1 MSSTVQ
7 PSAETYG
14 QMANMSS
21 GSCGSSFLNNSNNQ
35 AQMRSSFRDEPVEF
49 IDDREDSS
57 DAAVYNFPWD
67 VKNKAS
73 QLLLQSAQ
81 ATLES
86 TKSMTK
92 PQQSQQPPPVPQ
104 CPPPST
110 LTMPTKAVQEEDDE
124 TQYCAPWDLKLQ
136 EEMFKKMS
144 ESKKANDNSVHNKSS
159 PKANDESNGA
169 VNRSHNDSISN
180 GQNNTSLTNNSLTKS
195 SNNTN
200 NNHSELNNSIKSN
213 KSTTDL
219 NGTKPS
225 VQPPSYEEAN
235 EYSPPWELKQS
246 SLMQSIQSQ
255 NGLKPIASTASINNN
270 MSAPLSTSST
280 ASTLTNATTTTT
292 TNTNNQAN
300 PSALSTLFNQ
310 FSRTRLSTRSNTS
323 SSSSTRSS
331 TSSLSASS
339 PPSIPAPP
347 SIPPP
352 PPPMSA
358 SSVSRCN
365 STCSQSHIIQQSPRL
380 PHRHLS
386 HQSSAS
392 NLPGNSNNGLLMSRN
407 SNMNSSLTH
416 QCSSC
421 SLSKKTGM
429 SSANGHSC
437 MHHQQQQQFPNTL
450 LTHSSYLNES
460 KFCSWGSSTGSSSN
474 TNSFDINN
482 CASSIDVDPKTFSR
496 QSRTGSNHHFAYPS
510 ITNQFQTSSMQM
522 PCSMNVN
529 DFKTMQIQAIPVT
542 ALFSQ
547 NSLPANMMPL
557 NVQHQTVNNHQ
568 APPLVSPASMNH
580 LLLLERQIWFHGKIT
595 RKQAENRLEN
605 RSIGSFLIRQSESGN
620 ANDFSLSLIGSGVVH
635 MRISIKNGEYILG
648 QCSQPFNSIV
658 KMVEHYGKVEV
669 PIKGALHVRL
679 TNPVA
684 KSC

>member
-7 PSAETYG
+7 SAETYG

-21 GSCGSSFLNNSNNQ
+21 GSCGSSFLNNSSSNNQ
-35 AQMRSSFRDEPVEF
+35 QMRSSFREEPVEF
-49 IDDREDSS
+49 LDNRDDGSDS
-57 DAAVYNFPWD
+57 AVYNLPWD

-73 QLLLQSAQ
+73 QLLLQSAK
-81 ATLES
+81 ASLES
-86 TKSMTK
+86 SKSSTK
-92 PQQSQQPPPVPQ
+92 PAQQQQQQQPPPVPQ

-110 LTMPTKAVQEEDDE
+110 LTLPTKAVQEEDDE

-144 ESKKANDNSVHNKSS
+144 ESKKTNDSSSGS
-159 PKANDESNGA
+159 PKAAENETSA
-169 VNRSHNDSISN
+169 VNRSQNDSITN
-180 GQNNTSLTNNSLTKS
+180 GPNNTSLANNSLSKS
-195 SNNTN
+195 NCNN
-200 NNHSELNNSIKSN
+200 NNHNNSELNSSMKSN
-213 KSTTDL
+213 KSSTDL
-219 NGTKPS
+219 NGIKPS

-246 SLMQSIQSQ
+246 SIMQSIQSQ
-255 NGLKPIASTASINNN
+255 SGLKHTPSTATGTSN
-270 MSAPLSTSST
+270 MPAPLSTSST
-280 ASTLTNATTTTT
+280 ASTLTNTTT
-292 TNTNNQAN
+292 TNNN

-365 STCSQSHIIQQSPRL
+365 STCSQNHIIQQSPRL

-386 HQSSAS
+386 QQSSAS
-392 NLPGNSNNGLLMSRN
+392 SLIPGNSNNGLLMSRN
-407 SNMNSSLTH
+407 GNLNSSLNH

-421 SLSKKTGM
+421 SLNKKTGM
-429 SSANGHSC
+429 SSANNGHSC
-437 MHHQQQQQFPNTL
+437 MGHQQQQQQQQFPNTL
-450 LTHSSYLNES
+450 LTHSSYLNEG
-460 KFCSWGSSTGSSSN
+460 KFCSWGNSTGSSSN
-474 TNSFDINN
+474 TNSFENNN
-482 CASSIDVDPKTFSR
+482 CASSIEVDPKTFSR
-496 QSRTGSNHHFAYPS
+496 QGRTGSNHHFAYPS
-510 ITNQFQTSSMQM
+510 VTSQFQTNSMQI
-522 PCSMNVN
+522 PCSMNAN

-557 NVQHQTVNNHQ
+557 NIQNQTLNNHQ
-568 APPLVSPASMNH
+568 PSQLVSPASMNH

-595 RKQAENRLEN
+595 RKHAENRLEN
-605 RSIGSFLIRQSESGN
+605 RPIGSFLIRQSESGN

-684 KSC
+684 RSS